1 MGYAD
6 SNVYRLE
13 MTAEISAI
21 VFLCI
26 FFRVVIA

>member
-21 VFLCI
+21 VFFCN
-26 FFRVVIA
+26 FVIVMRQ